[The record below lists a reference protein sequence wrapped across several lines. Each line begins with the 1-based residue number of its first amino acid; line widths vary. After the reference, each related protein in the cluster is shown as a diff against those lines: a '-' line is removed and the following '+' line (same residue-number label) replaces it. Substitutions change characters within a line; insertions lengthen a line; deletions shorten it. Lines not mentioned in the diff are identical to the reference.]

1 MTLLMIS
8 ECPIMNPETSV
19 SYDSV
24 LEMLDTSLERPG
36 MTVFAAVAT
45 KLQ

>member
-1 MTLLMIS
+1 MIS
-8 ECPIMNPETSV
+8 ECPIMNPETV
-19 SYDSV
+19 SYDSI